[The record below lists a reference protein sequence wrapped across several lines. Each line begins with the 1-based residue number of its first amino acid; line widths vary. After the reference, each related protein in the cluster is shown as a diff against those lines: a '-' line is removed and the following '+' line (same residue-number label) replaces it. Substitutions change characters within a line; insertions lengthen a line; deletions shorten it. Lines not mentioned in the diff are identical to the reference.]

1 MNRIVTVALHEF
13 YETIRTRAFFIS
25 VFVVPG
31 LVMFFVFGTERIMKL
46 AQREAAPTRHI
57 ALVDETG
64 VLADP
69 LSEQIAAFNA
79 ENPKRP
85 FALESVPQPAN
96 LASLADRVRSGQ
108 LYGYLVVPAG
118 VLDPNATASC
128 QLARKDQQ
136 LQAGRDLDKII
147 NAAVKQARLTSA
159 GLDPAELARLQTPVT
174 VEKFDVRT
182 GELGKDDELVRTLT
196 PFCFLLLLFMG
207 TMQISYGLL
216 TSLLEE
222 KSSRV
227 IEVLLAAVKPTELMA
242 GKIIGVVVVGTLLLG
257 IWGGVGWKVAE
268 AHGYGYLVSGRMLA
282 YVAMYFIPGFLLLAA
297 ILGAVGSACNT
308 LKEAQSMASPLTI
321 LTVVPMMLWL
331 PISQSPNSAFALI
344 LSYIPPISPFVMVL
358 RVSSDLDIPWWQLV
372 TTQAVLWAAVIATI
386 WAAGKIFRIGVLM
399 YGKPPSPRELL
410 RWVRCA

>member
-1 MNRIVTVALHEF
+1 MHKIATVALHEF
-13 YETIRTRAFFIS
+13 IEIIRTRAFFIS
-25 VFVVPG
+25 VFVVPA
-31 LVMFFVFGTERIMKL
+31 LIMVFILGTGRIMKI
-46 AQREAAPTRHI
+46 AEREATPTRTI

-69 LSEQIAAFNA
+69 LAEQIAAFNA
-79 ENPKRP
+79 QNPTRP
-85 FALESVPQPAN
+85 LALEIVPPPADLPA
-96 LASLADRVRSGQ
+96 LAQRVRSGQ

-118 VLDPNATASC
+118 VLDPESAASC
-128 QLARKDQQ
+128 RLARKDQQ
-136 LQAGRDLDKII
+136 LQAGRELDKMV
-147 NAAVKQARLTSA
+147 NAAVRQARLQSA
-159 GLDPAELARLQTPVT
+159 GFDAGEVARLQTPVA

-196 PFCFLLLLFMG
+196 PFFFLLLLFMG

-222 KSSRV
+222 KSTRV

-242 GKIIGVVVVGTLLLG
+242 GKIIGVVLVGALLLA
-257 IWGGVGWKVAE
+257 IWGGVGWQVAD
-268 AHGYGYLVSGRMLA
+268 ARGYGYLIPGRLLA

-297 ILGAVGSACNT
+297 MLGAVGSACNT

-321 LTVVPMMLWL
+321 VTILPMMLWL

-358 RVSSDLDIPWWQLV
+358 RVCSDLDIPWWQLAS
-372 TTQAVLWAAVIATI
+372 TQAVIWAAVIATM

-410 RWVRCA
+410 RWVRYA